1 MNKTYKVARSL
12 SRGVVVTS
20 EKASARQGKVFKT
33 VFVAVLSALAAA
45 GTEAATHEHTG
56 PLYISNTTFTVS
68 GTNSN
73 LTFKADDQSKVTYEA
88 GSALAAWVNGETSL
102 AQGSNFNLDKGT
114 VVIDSVSANYGVD
127 GTGTIQLISRNGVI
141 SQFNTNQTSLGTSGD
156 IVVSFSSVVS
166 SAVTAMS
173 GGIESTKEAFTLGS
187 KGSVGAEAHTVT
199 LDVAENGNAHIDSH
213 GDLIL
218 ANVVV
223 QNKGGRLELNAK
235 TDAGKEIKVQS
246 DLGPEASGAQTVFG
260 SKTTIDSANVVA
272 DAILLAKD
280 KATAEEMNGYSKVF
294 SFTENKNISADINAA
309 NAIVTVANGGLLEA
323 TTKLDVNTGRTLD
336 INAAVGSSPAG
347 QLKAQELNANGTVN
361 MNGSAEINTVNALSG
376 SQVRFGGQSKIKNA
390 VVGKS
395 GTLTLGDNA
404 SSSAYVELGSI
415 SYIARETSSGAGDG
429 GQVHLA
435 KGTVRTTSD
444 QLFVKDPS
452 KSGIESIGNFKEGIS
467 NTTGR
472 VGDLF
477 LRLTDAAFDYTLD
490 QWRALQSKTKSPTAD
505 NSAFIELENALLVN
519 ATTSNGKATIGDA
532 VAIGY
537 AGKSAIVSESK
548 SADHV
553 FTLSKGYGIT
563 FGSLEIND
571 KETQFNGLTFTG
583 SSPLTLRGDM
593 DGKVFYLPK
602 VTGSD
607 GTQQVMP
614 VTLDVDT
621 TFGDELA
628 ATTDKAVVDGKITAK
643 KSVKISKNGD
653 FAFAEDLTLA
663 GTADSA
669 DLTIEGRFAGKNIV
683 RTSANAN
690 VNTVI
695 AGGIAVLDGTTPD
708 PKDPAAGQGTQVST
722 GYAVINSRKLE
733 SGEVLGGLLVL
744 GQAYEANALQYQQSH
759 RLDNTL
765 WIGQAVTLKDNIS
778 FGAALTDKQNATGV
792 NTAVID
798 LQTLAQSA
806 YKGAADKAVVN
817 RADNL
822 TLIRPTVERVVL
834 ANLKNISADSRV
846 YDEAKGLYYLNAGV
860 DLSASA
866 AAAGSSSGVV
876 LLGTRLYQDGSQKAS
891 GSTSVS
897 NTVASDGKIY
907 FVKDQKADAELKALN
922 IHSQGVIDRELDQVQ
937 FGNALADFFIF
948 DVFGDEAQNAEL
960 KAAKEA
966 WTKYQAENGAGWT
979 AEQLENERKAFF
991 APLFEKIVDAEHAA
1005 TNMAVEGGAFSSAL
1019 DYQNEVVGALDRR
1032 ASLANLNASRTQGF
1046 TPWVDVFGS
1055 RNKAKTLFGD
1065 GEGYE
1070 ADLYGAVLGFDY
1082 TSLAGG
1088 VVGVAFNAGK
1098 ADGNS
1103 VGSGARVDNDADY
1116 YGFSVYAA
1124 QQFGAFNIKGD
1135 LGYSRASND
1144 LSTTGVLGSF
1154 KESLD
1159 ADLWTVGAGAE
1170 FLLEAGP
1177 VNVVPHAGIRMTR
1190 LSMDDSKYG
1199 ADYDDMTVYQLP
1211 LGVSVSSAFEMNGW
1225 KLAPVFDLSLVPTF
1239 GDKDAS
1245 AEYLGGITATTR
1257 VVDSNP
1263 VQGTIGLEAQTG
1275 AFTFGLNY
1283 RLTRGGDD
1291 RTNNA
1296 FNANVRYAF

>member
-1 MNKTYKVARSL
+1 
-12 SRGVVVTS
+12 
-20 EKASARQGKVFKT
+20 
-33 VFVAVLSALAAA
+33 
-45 GTEAATHEHTG
+45 
-56 PLYISNTTFTVS
+56 
-68 GTNSN
+68 
-73 LTFKADDQSKVTYEA
+73 
-88 GSALAAWVNGETSL
+88 
-102 AQGSNFNLDKGT
+102 
-114 VVIDSVSANYGVD
+114 
-127 GTGTIQLISRNGVI
+127 
-141 SQFNTNQTSLGTSGD
+141 
-156 IVVSFSSVVS
+156 
-166 SAVTAMS
+166 
-173 GGIESTKEAFTLGS
+173 
-187 KGSVGAEAHTVT
+187 
-199 LDVAENGNAHIDSH
+199 
-213 GDLIL
+213 
-218 ANVVV
+218 
-223 QNKGGRLELNAK
+223 
-235 TDAGKEIKVQS
+235 
-246 DLGPEASGAQTVFG
+246 
-260 SKTTIDSANVVA
+260 
-272 DAILLAKD
+272 
-280 KATAEEMNGYSKVF
+280 
-294 SFTENKNISADINAA
+294 
-309 NAIVTVANGGLLEA
+309 
-323 TTKLDVNTGRTLD
+323 
-336 INAAVGSSPAG
+336 
-347 QLKAQELNANGTVN
+347 
-361 MNGSAEINTVNALSG
+361 
-376 SQVRFGGQSKIKNA
+376 
-390 VVGKS
+390 
-395 GTLTLGDNA
+395 
-404 SSSAYVELGSI
+404 
-415 SYIARETSSGAGDG
+415 
-429 GQVHLA
+429 
-435 KGTVRTTSD
+435 
-444 QLFVKDPS
+444 
-452 KSGIESIGNFKEGIS
+452 
-467 NTTGR
+467 
-472 VGDLF
+472 
-477 LRLTDAAFDYTLD
+477 
-490 QWRALQSKTKSPTAD
+490 
-505 NSAFIELENALLVN
+505 
-519 ATTSNGKATIGDA
+519 
-532 VAIGY
+532 
-537 AGKSAIVSESK
+537 
-548 SADHV
+548 
-553 FTLSKGYGIT
+553 
-563 FGSLEIND
+563 
-571 KETQFNGLTFTG
+571 
-583 SSPLTLRGDM
+583 M

-628 ATTDKAVVDGKITAK
+628 ATTDKAVVDGKITAN

-663 GTADSA
+663 GTTDAA

-690 VNTVI
+690 VHTVI

-708 PKDPAAGQGTQVST
+708 PKDPAANQGTQVST

-765 WIGQAVTLKDNIS
+765 WIGQAVTLRDNIT
-778 FGAALTDKQNATGV
+778 FGEAMTDKQNAAGV

-866 AAAGSSSGVV
+866 AAAGSSYGVV

-922 IHSQGVIDRELDQVQ
+922 LHSQGVIDRELDQVQ
-937 FGNALADFFIF
+937 FGNVLADFFIF

-979 AEQLENERKAFF
+979 AEQLANEKKAFF
-991 APLFEKIVDAEHAA
+991 APLFDKIVDAEHAA

-1032 ASLANLNASRTQGF
+1032 SSLANLNASRTQGF

-1088 VVGVAFNAGK
+1088 VLGVAFNAGK

-1103 VGSGARVDNDADY
+1103 VGSDARVDNDADY
-1116 YGFSVYAA
+1116 YGFSLYAA
-1124 QQFGAFNIKGD
+1124 QQFGAFNLKGD

-1170 FLLEAGP
+1170 FLLETGP

-1211 LGVSVSSAFEMNGW
+1211 LGVAVSSTFEMNGW

-1245 AEYLGGITATTR
+1245 AEYLGGITETTR

-1296 FNANVRYAF
+1296 FNANIRYAF